1 MKTRWRQRK
10 QTSKANKDWLFIF
23 FLAKELGMTVR
34 QLSHEL
40 TTEELV
46 AWGAFYE
53 LKSEEEEK
61 VMDRAKT
68 SRGAQ
73 TMRRR

>member
-1 MKTRWRQRK
+1 
-10 QTSKANKDWLFIF
+10 
-23 FLAKELGMTVR
+23 MTVR
-34 QLSHEL
+34 QLTREL
-40 TTEELV
+40 TTEELIT
-46 AWGAFYE
+46 WGAFYE

>member
-1 MKTRWRQRK
+1 M
-10 QTSKANKDWLFIF
+10 F
-23 FLAKELGMTVR
+23 FLAKELGMTVS
-34 QLSHEL
+34 QLTREL

-46 AWGAFYE
+46 AWGAFYD

-61 VMDRAKT
+61 VMDRART

-73 TMRRR
+73 SVRRR